1 MLTIIILTGIAI
13 IALCIGFF
21 EVRLPFI
28 NRKNLV
34 SEKKDK
40 HVKEP
45 EKSIEAFYRTIRT
58 ESWLYNIE
66 HRRASDVA

>member
-28 NRKNLV
+28 NGRNIT
-34 SEKKDK
+34 EKKNK
-40 HVKEP
+40 SVNEP
-45 EKSIEAFYRTIRT
+45 AKTLEGFYRSLRA
-58 ESWLYNIE
+58 ESWLYNVQN
-66 HRRASDVA
+66 RSTSDVA